1 MEVLRHLTTHAKTWG
16 LAKAGT
22 RDCAA
27 GFAKPGR
34 SRRGKLRHLPM
45 SLPMSRFDNSLPLL
59 RPRMPELDTLR
70 GVAVLLVLFYHGFYF
85 ATLADR
91 FHGPVRWFVVAT
103 DTGWMGVNLFFVLS
117 GFLITGILLDS
128 RNESGYYRRFYVR
141 RALRILPAYY
151 GFLLLLFAI
160 VHLGLVTRQT
170 SWQFLGFS
178 LVYLSN
184 VSVLFGVPS
193 QYGALWS
200 LSVEEHFYLLW
211 PAAVRK
217 VSRRSLVWTCVLIIV
232 VCPLLRAFCY
242 WRHYEYG
249 AGYTWLVADGLAW
262 GALLALLA
270 RGKVSSRRAMARFG
284 AICLAG
290 TACLIL
296 VLLPFGIASSSR
308 LAGGVLIYSVINSF
322 FAGALALALV
332 VGSGPWKSVF
342 SLRVLKF
349 FGEISY
355 GLYLVEMLA
364 FDIVDRI
371 LEHWGLHVSHTS
383 GGFSL
388 VLLRFALAATLA
400 IIVAYL
406 SRRYYEEPFLR
417 LKHKFEGGQVRP
429 IERQEPQEDP
439 TLESKAAS

>member
-1 MEVLRHLTTHAKTWG
+1 
-16 LAKAGT
+16 
-22 RDCAA
+22 
-27 GFAKPGR
+27 
-34 SRRGKLRHLPM
+34 
-45 SLPMSRFDNSLPLL
+45 
-59 RPRMPELDTLR
+59 MPELDTLR
-70 GVAVLLVLFYHGFYF
+70 GIAVLLVLFFHGFYF

-91 FHGPVRWFVVAT
+91 FHGPVRWFVMAT
-103 DTGWMGVNLFFVLS
+103 DMGWMGVNLFFVLS
-117 GFLITGILLDS
+117 GFLITGILLDG
-128 RNESGYYRRFYVR
+128 RNDSGYYRRFYVR

-160 VHLGLVTRQT
+160 VRLGLVNRQT
-170 SWQFLGFS
+170 SWQFLGVS

-184 VSVLFGVPS
+184 VSILFGVPS

-211 PAAVRK
+211 PAAVRN
-217 VSRRSLVWTCVLIIV
+217 VSRRFLAWTCVLIIV
-232 VCPLLRAFCY
+232 VCPLLRAFYY

-270 RGKVSSRRAMARFG
+270 RGKVSSRRGMARFG

-290 TACLIL
+290 TAGLVV
-296 VLLPFGIASSSR
+296 VLLPFGIASSR
-308 LAGGVLIYSVINSF
+308 TMAGGLLIVSVINSF

-332 VGSGPWKSVF
+332 LGSGPWKGVF
-342 SLRVLKF
+342 NLRVLKF

-364 FDIVDRI
+364 FDVVDRI
-371 LEHWGLHVSHTS
+371 LGHWGLQVSHTRGS
-383 GGFSL
+383 FAV

-400 IIVAYL
+400 TTVAYL

-417 LKHKFEGGQVRP
+417 LKHKFERGKVRAS
-429 IERQEPQEDP
+429 EKQDAEEEVA
-439 TLESKAAS
+439 LETKAAS